1 MVGVVRPHFVLFG
14 SSIVQLCFRDGGWG
28 SILTDLY
35 ARKADIILR
44 GYAGWNSRRALE
56 VLDQL
61 FPKADIILRGYAGW
75 NSRCALEVLDQ
86 VFPKENAVQPSL
98 VIVYFGGNDSM
109 LPHPSDPGPHVP
121 LQEYIEN
128 MRKIAI
134 HLKSLSDKT
143 RIIFLTAPCVNEA
156 QIAKTLGMG
165 KLKRT
170 NESCRIYSEACLELC
185 REINVKAI
193 DLWSALQ
200 KRDDWLDVCFTD
212 GIHLTSEGSKIVLKE
227 ILKVLKEAKWE
238 PSLHRKS
245 LPVEFAQDSP
255 YDPLNPDGKTTT
267 NPSNWTSEETMG
279 WD

>member
-1 MVGVVRPHFVLFG
+1 MFG
-14 SSIVQLCFRDGGWG
+14 SSIVQLSFSNEGWG
-28 SILTDLY
+28 AILAHLY
-35 ARKADIILR
+35 SRRADIILR
-44 GYAGWNSRRALE
+44 GYPGWNS
-56 VLDQL
+56 
-61 FPKADIILRGYAGW
+61 
-75 NSRCALEVLDQ
+75 SCALEVLDQ
-86 VFPKENAVQPSL
+86 VFPKEDAVQPSL
-98 VIVYFGGNDSM
+98 VVVYFGGNDSM
-109 LPHPSDPGPHVP
+109 LPHPSDSGQHVP

-156 QIAKTLGMG
+156 QIAKTIGYQMG
-165 KLKRT
+165 QLRRT

-200 KRDDWLDVCFTD
+200 KRDDWRDVCFTD
-212 GIHLTSEGSKIVLKE
+212 GIHLTSEGSKIVVKE
-227 ILKVLKEAKWE
+227 ILKVLREAKWE
-238 PSLHRKS
+238 PSLLWKS

-255 YDPLNPDGKTTT
+255 YDPLSPDGKTTT
-267 NPSNWTSEETMG
+267 NVSDWTSEETME